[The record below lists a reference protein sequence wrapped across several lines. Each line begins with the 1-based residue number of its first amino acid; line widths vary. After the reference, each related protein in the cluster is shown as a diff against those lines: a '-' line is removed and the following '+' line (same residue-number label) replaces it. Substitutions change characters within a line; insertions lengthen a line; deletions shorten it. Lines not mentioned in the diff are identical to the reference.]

1 MHGVD
6 LGVRRVPVNAGT
18 GGLLK
23 QAMDVKSFKM
33 VEFEYYKTPLSNIR
47 DTLLSPDGTFC
58 WVIGARGT
66 GKTEVLSHIFRE
78 SIRVTIENNRDTH
91 RLPIYISVSNRKE
104 RENYGEKEGA
114 LSIGLIDFLSKKS
127 IAEAFRIIREGGG
140 RNTHYSSLRDMLP
153 NKRDMRQIDEYL
165 GKDDFSLSTFIR
177 QYNTLGTGLRFAL
190 IIDDVDKIST
200 AATTRFFEEAQ
211 TDLQELVG
219 AGTVIITSVTKKFRS
234 ENQQNHDLNYCLH
247 EKEHIGTVTEL
258 WVPDLSDLTSAEAQ
272 KFINHRIKHLHYDET
287 TNDWKFKDEE
297 EPMEKVEEVIQDT
310 RWKSFDPT
318 KMRINGA
325 LLTLNAWLANDNQ
338 VALRQVIR
346 NMDAILRNCDQENA
360 ELTSNHVEK
369 ILKQSD
375 TDDLEIILNGL
386 EKEILKNSVNQERL
400 LKEINALEQI
410 SKKPEIWHFIKDA
423 VFDRVANGTWRG
435 GMTERASSSSGEDK
449 GGKYFCGF
457 DKDLTREEGGILHNN
472 MGTLLK
478 KITESFRKSSGIFNA
493 LEYIANIQII
503 SEDEIKILR
512 EAGQIS
518 VTIDELFTKITP
530 RELIKTLE
538 RCYGK
543 SPKQNTKKSKAK
555 TNGEKK
561 EKKVLE
567 PEEILSNAWMATT
580 HEYGDV
586 DELED
591 AGKTKFGSVLS
602 FNITKELMELFG
614 VWGSNQSRITEAFEE
629 DGHNFRH
636 ALTDWFAHRIDHRN
650 EEELEA
656 LTVFTQAM
664 KGVNPRD
671 ILTHASVIK
680 KIFLKRY
687 VSRRYRQLE
696 QLVTSREEKLPKGW
710 KVIIKDKPDKN
721 QLKDVIIRKRTL
733 DKGPIYLSLMSTEEN
748 PSTSYQKIYQ
758 SCDDFHEIY
767 HWLGDINKRLLLSQE
782 LPSVCDN
789 EAFDQY
795 VTMNYADRHFDMV
808 EIHSKLSKVDI
819 LIALCSLDGCWATST
834 RPGNSNITYK
844 FENYFKAI
852 KELKFIPVLSPTK
865 FIDIQKGSLPSCV
878 YCLTPYKGDNKENC
892 RCSHVLKFIKVATV
906 KLKDGQDLIDGVA
919 EEVITGKVWINYVK
933 PLVELM
939 REVNKL
945 IDYQYDEELAEIND
959 YEIEEKLQKLDY
971 LMDEFKNFEI
981 THEGRNS

>member
-258 WVPDLSDLTSAEAQ
+258 RVPDLSDLTSAEAQ

-297 EPMEKVEEVIQDT
+297 EPMEKIEDVIQNPK
-310 RWKSFDPT
+310 WKSFDPT
-318 KMRINGA
+318 KMRRNGA

-360 ELTSNHVEK
+360 ELTSYHVEK

-375 TDDLEIILNGL
+375 TADLEIILDGL
-386 EKEILKNSVNQERL
+386 KNEILKNSVTQERL
-400 LKEINALEQI
+400 LKEINALEHI
-410 SKKPEIWHFIKDA
+410 SEKPEIWHFIKDA
-423 VFDRVANGTWRG
+423 VFDRVANGTWAG
-435 GMTERASSSSGEDK
+435 GMTGRASSSSGEEK

-457 DKDLTREEGGILHNN
+457 DEELTREEGSLLHNN

-478 KITESFRKSSGIFNA
+478 KITESFHKSSGIFNA

-503 SEDEIKILR
+503 SDDEIKKLR
-512 EAGQIS
+512 DAGQIS
-518 VTIDELFTKITP
+518 ITIDELFTKITP
-530 RELIKTLE
+530 RELTKTLE
-538 RCYGK
+538 QCHGN
-543 SPKQNTKKSKAK
+543 SPKQHPEKSKAK
-555 TNGEKK
+555 NNEKV
-561 EKKVLE
+561 KKVLE
-567 PEEILSNAWMATT
+567 PDEILSNAWMATT

-586 DELED
+586 DELETS
-591 AGKTKFGSVLS
+591 GQENFGSVLS
-602 FNITKELMELFG
+602 FNVTKELMELFG
-614 VWGSNQSRITEAFEE
+614 VWGSNKSRITEEFEK
-629 DGHNFRH
+629 DSHNFRL
-636 ALTDWFAHRIDHRN
+636 ALVDWFAHRVDHRN
-650 EEELEA
+650 EKELEA
-656 LTVFTQAM
+656 LTVFSKAM

-671 ILTHASVIK
+671 ILTHASVIQ
-680 KIFLKRY
+680 KIFLEKY

-696 QLVTSREEKLPKGW
+696 QFVTSREEKLPKGW
-710 KVIIKDKPDKN
+710 KIRIRDKPDKN
-721 QLKDVIIRKRTL
+721 ELKDVIIRTRTL
-733 DKGPIYLSLMSTEEN
+733 DKGPIYLELWSTEEN
-748 PSTSYQKIYQ
+748 TSTSHQKIYQ
-758 SCDDFHEIY
+758 SCNDFHEIY
-767 HWLGDINKRLLLSQE
+767 HWLYDINKKLQLSQS
-782 LPSVCDN
+782 LPPVCDN

-795 VTMNYADRHFDMV
+795 VKMNYSDRYFDV
-808 EIHSKLSKVDI
+808 VKIISKLSKVDI
-819 LIALCSLDGCWATST
+819 LIALCSLDGCWLTT
-834 RPGNSNITYK
+834 KRPGGGNVTYK

-852 KELKFIPVLSPTK
+852 KELKFIPASDTTK
-865 FIDIQKGSLPSCV
+865 FIDIPKGSLPLCEH
-878 YCLTPYKGDNKENC
+878 CLTPYEKEGKVGC
-892 RCSHVLKFIKVATV
+892 QCKSVLKLIEQVGNETSQAKEQMDGRNKPIVG
-906 KLKDGQDLIDGVA
+906 KLDK
-919 EEVITGKVWINYVK
+919 T
-933 PLVELM
+933 M
-939 REVNKL
+939 REL
-945 IDYQYDEELAEIND
+945 EELCEYQSDEELSEID
-959 YEIEEKLQKLDY
+959 VSLIKVKLLE
-971 LMDEFKNFEI
+971 MDEIMAE
-981 THEGRNS
+981 ELS